1 MTKYSIKGKTK
12 ITSRSSLSNSFIHR
26 QIQKKG
32 GNENEFGKFSNE
44 HKKNIDIDI
53 YHRRKKNDKRIFND
67 RKEKRFALLR
77 MINKD
82 IILIIHWIELNW
94 IPVDRRRPYDRTKPK
109 RKMKMILSFVLS
121 SSFILLT
128 FFVHSFNQMFIFFF
142 IIYFNSIE
150 WMNVF
155 SRWLVVWERQE
166 IYFTFEWMKSKRK
179 RSKFIIII

>member
-1 MTKYSIKGKTK
+1 MNFEYFQPNT
-12 ITSRSSLSNSFIHR
+12 
-26 QIQKKG
+26 
-32 GNENEFGKFSNE
+32 
-44 HKKNIDIDI
+44 IDIDI
-53 YHRRKKNDKRIFND
+53 YHRRRKKMI
-67 RKEKRFALLR
+67 KEFSTTKKKKKRFALLR

-82 IILIIHWIELNW
+82 IILIMQLNW
-94 IPVDRRRPYDRTKPK
+94 IGFLLIGYMIDQNPK
-109 RKMKMILSFVLS
+109 KNENDSFFRWSSS